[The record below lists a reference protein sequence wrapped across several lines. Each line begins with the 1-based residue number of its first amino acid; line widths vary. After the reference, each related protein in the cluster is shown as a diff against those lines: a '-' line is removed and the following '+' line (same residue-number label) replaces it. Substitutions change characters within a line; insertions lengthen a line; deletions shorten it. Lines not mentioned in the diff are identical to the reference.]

1 MTKIP
6 LTVSLPPDVYDV
18 IDRLATLQGSSK
30 SSVLVR
36 YLTSSL
42 PSMIK
47 QASVLDHLN
56 SLSTQERLA
65 VEEELIRN
73 DLLEEEIAR
82 LTNLLEI
89 QKGLH
94 ND

>member
-1 MTKIP
+1 MIKIP

-18 IDRLATLQGSSK
+18 IDRLATLQSSSK

-36 YLTSSL
+36 YLTASV

-47 QASVLDHLN
+47 QAAVLEHLN
-56 SLSTQERLA
+56 SLSTQDRVF
-65 VEEELIRN
+65 VEEDLIRN
-73 DLLEEEIAR
+73 ELLEEEITR
-82 LTNLLEI
+82 LTHLLET
-89 QKGLH
+89 QKGLP